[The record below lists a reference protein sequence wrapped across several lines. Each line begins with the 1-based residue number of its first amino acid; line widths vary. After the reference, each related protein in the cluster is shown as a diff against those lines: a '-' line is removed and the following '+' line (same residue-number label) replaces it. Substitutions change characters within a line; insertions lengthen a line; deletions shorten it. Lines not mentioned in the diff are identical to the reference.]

1 MYRYLRSDPLPKDKG
16 SVIDIV
22 MSLVISL
29 RLVLIQS
36 AYPYEGM
43 IPRRSGCGQING
55 TYVAVTVM

>member
-29 RLVLIQS
+29 RLVLIHD
-36 AYPYEGM
+36 YHDYLL
-43 IPRRSGCGQING
+43 G
-55 TYVAVTVM
+55 TGLNDFLVDRAG